1 MEMGTM
7 PYIKRKV
14 RHKAD
19 RPNNNE
25 WEKREPD
32 VHGCNCGA
40 PMRGSLAYRRKLR
53 PRRAMSVFGYAA
65 NDRIILSTAT
75 SG

>member
-1 MEMGTM
+1 M

-19 RPNNNE
+19 RPNNNNE

-40 PMRGSLAYRRKLR
+40 QCEEALHIVASYGHA
-53 PRRAMSVFGYAA
+53 GQ
-65 NDRIILSTAT
+65 
-75 SG
+75 

>member
-25 WEKREPD
+25 WEKPD

-40 PMRGSLAYRRKLR
+40 QCEEARHIVASYGHAWQ
-53 PRRAMSVFGYAA
+53 
-65 NDRIILSTAT
+65 
-75 SG
+75 